1 MCASDNEPGRI
12 TERAAADAC
21 GSYREIAGKFEFLSA
36 NVCVTGVVP
45 PVASSR

>member
-1 MCASDNEPGRI
+1 MSDNEPGRF
-12 TERAAADAC
+12 TERAAADRMRQL
-21 GSYREIAGKFEFLSA
+21 SRNAGKFEFLSA